1 MKFEEY
7 FYLIFPIGLML
18 IVFYASWSFLMGD
31 RGEMSEKEL
40 GEKAGL
46 FGFGILVSILLAFVF
61 LESVGFFGMVA
72 DLIESILDN
81 ILALIIIGLLGA
93 IAFYLG
99 KLSKK

>member
-1 MKFEEY
+1 
-7 FYLIFPIGLML
+7 
-18 IVFYASWSFLMGD
+18 MGN
-31 RGEMSEKEL
+31 REKMNEKEL
-40 GEKAGL
+40 GEKATL
-46 FGFGILVSILLAFVF
+46 FVYGILISIVLVLVF
-61 LESVGFFGMVA
+61 LESIGFFGMVA